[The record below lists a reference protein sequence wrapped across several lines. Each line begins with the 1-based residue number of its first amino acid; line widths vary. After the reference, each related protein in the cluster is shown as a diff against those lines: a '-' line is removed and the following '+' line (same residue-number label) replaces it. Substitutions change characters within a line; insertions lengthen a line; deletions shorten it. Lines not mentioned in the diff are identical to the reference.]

1 MSTWRAVVARCG
13 VSKTRAALVE
23 SRTTRPYSLEQAR
36 PLRHSDHD
44 SERMTREVHVATV
57 IAVRGTAEERIDPEL
72 GAVSLSIGV
81 SEPKRDVALART
93 TEAHDRLIAA
103 VRELEASGALD
114 TWSAGQ
120 LRVWSHRPWNNEG
133 KQLPLVHQTSAE
145 VEVVFTDLER
155 LGEWVSR
162 VTTGDTVSM
171 GGIEWR
177 LTESHATS
185 RAGVRA
191 AGRRRRRRGEGTG
204 LRRRPRASAA
214 PTPVELADTGLLTAQ
229 PVARRAAASGCSR
242 CAPPPTWEP
251 APARS
256 RSSLRRNS

>member
-1 MSTWRAVVARCG
+1 M
-13 VSKTRAALVE
+13 
-23 SRTTRPYSLEQAR
+23 
-36 PLRHSDHD
+36 
-44 SERMTREVHVATV
+44 ATV

-93 TEAHDRLIAA
+93 TEAHEGLIAA

-120 LRVWSHRPWNNEG
+120 LRVWSHRPWTNEG

-177 LTESHATS
+177 LTDDT
-185 RAGVRA
+185 
-191 AGRRRRRRGEGTG
+191 RRRVQESAQRGAVADAVAKARVYAAALG
-204 LRRRPRASAA
+204 LGV

-229 PVARRAAASGCSR
+229 PMTPAGGERMFAMRAAADMGAGAGSV
-242 CAPPPTWEP
+242 TQF
-251 APARS
+251 APAKLVIEASVEARFAAEPQ
-256 RSSLRRNS
+256 

>member
-1 MSTWRAVVARCG
+1 
-13 VSKTRAALVE
+13 
-23 SRTTRPYSLEQAR
+23 
-36 PLRHSDHD
+36 
-44 SERMTREVHVATV
+44 MTREVHVATV

-81 SEPKRDVALART
+81 SEPERDVALART

-103 VRELEASGALD
+103 VRELESSGALD

-177 LTESHATS
+177 LTEST
-185 RAGVRA
+185 
-191 AGRRRRRRGEGTG
+191 RRRVQESAQRGAVADAVAKARVYAAALGLGT
-204 LRRRPRASAA
+204 

-229 PVARRAAASGCSR
+229 PIAPGGGERLFAMRASADMGAGAGSV
-242 CAPPPTWEP
+242 TQF
-251 APARS
+251 APAKLVIEASVEARFAAEPQ
-256 RSSLRRNS
+256 